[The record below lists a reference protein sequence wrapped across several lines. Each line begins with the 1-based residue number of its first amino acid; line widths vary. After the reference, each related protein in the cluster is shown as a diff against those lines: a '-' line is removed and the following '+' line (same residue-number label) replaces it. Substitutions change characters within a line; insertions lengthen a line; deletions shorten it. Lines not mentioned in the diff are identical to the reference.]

1 MDALGWGWGGGVGNG
16 VRAERDERGLRGDEA
31 ILGGMRVFI
40 LKVCS

>member
-1 MDALGWGWGGGVGNG
+1 MGVGGGGVGNG

-40 LKVCS
+40 LQVWS